1 MHKQTIKK
9 IETSVNRLQQLATH
23 AGAWVLTATA
33 LMAATEKLHHVD
45 FGHATVPAGHNTS
58 MAAAHQPEPIRAEG
72 AKETARLPEEYDVG
86 LRMPGI
92 SGI

>member
-1 MHKQTIKK
+1 MNKQKQIKT
-9 IETSVNRLQQLATH
+9 ETSTEKLKHFAGHV
-23 AGAWVLTATA
+23 GAWVLTVTA
-33 LMAATEKLHHVD
+33 LMAATEKLHHMDV
-45 FGHATVPAGHNTS
+45 GHAAVPVGHST
-58 MAAAHQPEPIRAEG
+58 MASTYQPEAIRAEG

>member
-1 MHKQTIKK
+1 MHKQKNK
-9 IETSVNRLQQLATH
+9 SETSTEKLQQLATH
-23 AGAWVLTATA
+23 VGAWVLTVTA
-33 LMAATEKLHHVD
+33 LMAASEKLHHIELAHV
-45 FGHATVPAGHNTS
+45 TVQAGHSTS
-58 MAAAHQPEPIRAEG
+58 APAHQPEAIRAEG